1 MLQSIAGTAAQI
13 LEPPQNQ
20 TVPVNSVARYA
31 CRTTSVVVWL
41 INNTQLL
48 SDGLIQGFHNR
59 NVIVDIENQSVLLVN
74 ATLRNNGTKISCLT
88 GPNHFHLKISSTI
101 SVLTVFGES

>member
-13 LEPPQNQ
+13 LEPSQNQ
-20 TVPVNSVARYA
+20 TLPVNLVARYA
-31 CRTTSVVVWL
+31 CRTTSVVVWQ

-48 SDGLIQGFHNR
+48 SDEIIQNFRNR

-74 ATLRNNGTKISCLT
+74 ATFRNNGTRISCLT
-88 GPNHFHLKISSTI
+88 GPSHFDLRSSSAT
-101 SVLTVFGES
+101 SVLTVFGE

>member
-1 MLQSIAGTAAQI
+1 MIIHKKITHLLIVLQSITGTAAQI

-31 CRTTSVVVWL
+31 CRTTGVVVWE

-48 SDGLIQGFHNR
+48 SDEVIQVFR
-59 NVIVDIENQSVLLVN
+59 YRSVQVDIEN
-74 ATLRNNGTKISCLT
+74 
-88 GPNHFHLKISSTI
+88 
-101 SVLTVFGES
+101 

>member
-20 TVPVNSVARYA
+20 TVPVNSVAIYA
-31 CRTTSVVVWL
+31 CRTTSVVVWQ

-48 SDGLIQGFHNR
+48 SDGLIQGFRNR
-59 NVIVDIENQSVLLVN
+59 NVIVDIENVSVLLVN
-74 ATLRNNGTKISCLT
+74 ATFRNNGTRISCLT
-88 GPNHFHLKISSTI
+88 GPNRFDLRSSNTT
-101 SVLTVFGES
+101 SVLTVFGE